1 MKLNSLVM
9 TTIASGCGLL
19 ACVQMGAEQPA
30 SAEPRPCVTYEI
42 EGEIKGTITSPE
54 SSPLEQTPEA
64 EVYVHFGDKPLVSH
78 QVFATFAGANDQIVG
93 EPVLLVTNELG
104 RATVEVPQGAI
115 NVAFMTES
123 PAPENCTASARL
135 GDEPVIVS
143 ATIPVQPLVD
153 WPVVDGPVGREQGVT
168 YADIYDTAPNM
179 NQSGVDEVGV
189 NEVGNAA
196 VSAPELA
203 RTGPISRWVLTL
215 SVIIFGVGIGLGMGR
230 GRQAAWGKR

>member
-19 ACVQMGAEQPA
+19 ACVQMGAERPVN
-30 SAEPRPCVTYEI
+30 AEPRPCVTYEI
-42 EGEIKGTITSPE
+42 EGTIGSPK
-54 SSPLEQTPEA
+54 SSPLDQAPEA

-104 RATVEVPQGAI
+104 RAVVEVPQGAV

-123 PAPENCTASARL
+123 PAPENCAASTRL
-135 GDEPVIVS
+135 GDEPVIVT
-143 ATIPVQPLVD
+143 ATIPVQPA
-153 WPVVDGPVGREQGVT
+153 VDGPVGRDQGVT

-179 NQSGVDEVGV
+179 NLTGV
-189 NEVGNAA
+189 NETGNLNVPAA
-196 VSAPELA
+196 ELA
-203 RTGPISRWVLTL
+203 LTGPVSRVVLLVST
-215 SVIIFGVGIGLGMGR
+215 VIFAVGIGLGMGR

>member
-19 ACVQMGAEQPA
+19 ACVQMGAERPVN
-30 SAEPRPCVTYEI
+30 AEPRPCVTYEI
-42 EGEIKGTITSPE
+42 EGTIASPK
-54 SSPLEQTPEA
+54 SSPLDQAPEA

-104 RATVEVPQGAI
+104 RAVVEVPQGAV

-123 PAPENCTASARL
+123 PAPENCAASTRL
-135 GDEPVIVS
+135 GDEPVIVT
-143 ATIPVQPLVD
+143 ATIPVQPA
-153 WPVVDGPVGREQGVT
+153 VDGPVGRDQGVT

-179 NQSGVDEVGV
+179 NLTGV
-189 NEVGNAA
+189 NETGNVDVPAA
-196 VSAPELA
+196 ELA
-203 RTGPISRWVLTL
+203 HTGPVSRVVLLVST
-215 SVIIFGVGIGLGMGR
+215 VIFAVGIGLGMGR
-230 GRQAAWGKR
+230 GRQAAWVKR

>member
-19 ACVQMGAEQPA
+19 ACVQMGAERPVN
-30 SAEPRPCVTYEI
+30 AEPRPCVTYEI
-42 EGEIKGTITSPE
+42 EGTIGSPK
-54 SSPLEQTPEA
+54 SSPLDQMPEA

-104 RATVEVPQGAI
+104 RAVVEVPQGAV

-123 PAPENCTASARL
+123 PAPENCAASTRL
-135 GDEPVIVS
+135 GDEPVIVT
-143 ATIPVQPLVD
+143 ATIPVQPA
-153 WPVVDGPVGREQGVT
+153 VDGPVGRDQGVT

-179 NQSGVDEVGV
+179 NLTGV
-189 NEVGNAA
+189 NETGNLNVPAA
-196 VSAPELA
+196 ELA
-203 RTGPISRWVLTL
+203 LTGPVSRVVLLVST
-215 SVIIFGVGIGLGMGR
+215 VIFAVGIGLGMGR

>member
-19 ACVQMGAEQPA
+19 VCVQMGAERPVN
-30 SAEPRPCVTYEI
+30 AEPRPCVTYEI
-42 EGEIKGTITSPE
+42 EGTIGSPK
-54 SSPLEQTPEA
+54 SSPLDQMPEA

-104 RATVEVPQGAI
+104 RAVVEVPQGAV

-123 PAPENCTASARL
+123 PAPENCAASTRL
-135 GDEPVIVS
+135 GDEPVIVT
-143 ATIPVQPLVD
+143 ATIPVQPA
-153 WPVVDGPVGREQGVT
+153 VDGPVGRDQGVT

-179 NQSGVDEVGV
+179 NLTGV
-189 NEVGNAA
+189 NETGNVDVPAA
-196 VSAPELA
+196 ELA
-203 RTGPISRWVLTL
+203 HTGPVSRVVLLVST
-215 SVIIFGVGIGLGMGR
+215 VIFAVGIGLGMGR
-230 GRQAAWGKR
+230 GRQAAWVKR

>member
-19 ACVQMGAEQPA
+19 ACVQIGAERPV

-42 EGEIKGTITSPE
+42 EGEIKGTIASPE
-54 SSPLEQTPEA
+54 SSPLERTPEA
-64 EVYVHFGDKPLVSH
+64 EVYVHFGDKPLVGH

-93 EPVLLVTNELG
+93 EPVMLVTNELG
-104 RATVEVPQGAI
+104 RATVEVPQGAV

-123 PAPENCTASARL
+123 PAPENCTASTSLA
-135 GDEPVIVS
+135 DEPVIVS
-143 ATIPVQPLVD
+143 ATIPVQPS
-153 WPVVDGPVGREQGVT
+153 VDGAAGRDQGVT
-168 YADIYDTAPNM
+168 YADIYDTAPDM
-179 NQSGVDEVGV
+179 NQSGVDEVSNV
-189 NEVGNAA
+189 P

-215 SVIIFGVGIGLGMGR
+215 SVVVFGVGVGLGMGR
-230 GRQAAWGKR
+230 GRQSARAER

>member
-19 ACVQMGAEQPA
+19 ACVQIGAERPV

-42 EGEIKGTITSPE
+42 EGEIKGTIASPE
-54 SSPLEQTPEA
+54 SSSLERTPEA
-64 EVYVHFGDKPLVSH
+64 EVYVHFGDKPLVGH

-93 EPVLLVTNELG
+93 EPVMLVTNELG
-104 RATVEVPQGAI
+104 RATVEVPQGAV

-123 PAPENCTASARL
+123 PAPENCTASTSLA
-135 GDEPVIVS
+135 DEPVIVS
-143 ATIPVQPLVD
+143 ATIPVQPS
-153 WPVVDGPVGREQGVT
+153 VDGAAGRDQGVT
-168 YADIYDTAPNM
+168 YADIYDTAPDM
-179 NQSGVDEVGV
+179 NQSGVDEVSNV
-189 NEVGNAA
+189 P

-215 SVIIFGVGIGLGMGR
+215 SVVVFGVGVGLGMGR
-230 GRQAAWGKR
+230 GRQSARAER

>member
-19 ACVQMGAEQPA
+19 ACVQIGAERPV

-42 EGEIKGTITSPE
+42 EGEIKGTIASPE
-54 SSPLEQTPEA
+54 SSPLERTPEA

-93 EPVLLVTNELG
+93 EPVMLVTNELG
-104 RATVEVPQGAI
+104 RATVEVPQGAV

-123 PAPENCTASARL
+123 PAPENCTASTSLA
-135 GDEPVIVS
+135 DEPVIVS
-143 ATIPVQPLVD
+143 ATIPVQPS
-153 WPVVDGPVGREQGVT
+153 VDGAAGRDQGVT
-168 YADIYDTAPNM
+168 YADIYDTAPDM
-179 NQSGVDEVGV
+179 NQSGVDEVSNV
-189 NEVGNAA
+189 P

-215 SVIIFGVGIGLGMGR
+215 SVVVFGVGVGLGMGR
-230 GRQAAWGKR
+230 GRQAARAER

>member
-19 ACVQMGAEQPA
+19 ACVQIGAERPV

-42 EGEIKGTITSPE
+42 EGEIKGTIASPE
-54 SSPLEQTPEA
+54 SSSLERTPEA
-64 EVYVHFGDKPLVSH
+64 EVYVHFGDKPLVGH

-93 EPVLLVTNELG
+93 EPVMLVTNELG
-104 RATVEVPQGAI
+104 RATVEVPQGAV

-123 PAPENCTASARL
+123 PAPENCTASTSLA
-135 GDEPVIVS
+135 DEPVIVS
-143 ATIPVQPLVD
+143 ATIPVQPS
-153 WPVVDGPVGREQGVT
+153 VDGAAGRDQGVT
-168 YADIYDTAPNM
+168 YADIYDTAPIR
-179 NQSGVDEVGV
+179 
-189 NEVGNAA
+189 NEVGMNEVSNVA

-215 SVIIFGVGIGLGMGR
+215 SVVVFGVGVGLGMGR
-230 GRQAAWGKR
+230 GRQAARAER

>member
-19 ACVQMGAEQPA
+19 ACVQMGAERPVN
-30 SAEPRPCVTYEI
+30 AEPRPCVTYEI
-42 EGEIKGTITSPE
+42 EGTIASPK
-54 SSPLEQTPEA
+54 SSPLDQMPEA

-104 RATVEVPQGAI
+104 RAVVEVPQGAA

-123 PAPENCTASARL
+123 PAPENCAASTRL
-135 GDEPVIVS
+135 GDEPVIVT
-143 ATIPVQPLVD
+143 ATIPVQPA
-153 WPVVDGPVGREQGVT
+153 VDGPVGRDQGVT

-179 NQSGVDEVGV
+179 NLTGV
-189 NEVGNAA
+189 NETGNVDVPAA
-196 VSAPELA
+196 ELA
-203 RTGPISRWVLTL
+203 LTGPVSRVVLLVST
-215 SVIIFGVGIGLGMGR
+215 VIFAVGIGLGMGR
-230 GRQAAWGKR
+230 GRQAAWVKR

>member
-19 ACVQMGAEQPA
+19 ACVQIGAERPV

-42 EGEIKGTITSPE
+42 EGEIEDMIASPE
-54 SSPLEQTPEA
+54 SSSLERTPEA
-64 EVYVHFGDKPLVSH
+64 EVYVHFGDKPLVGH

-93 EPVLLVTNELG
+93 EPVMLVTNELG
-104 RATVEVPQGAI
+104 RATVEVPQGAV

-123 PAPENCTASARL
+123 PAPENCTASTSLA
-135 GDEPVIVS
+135 DEPVIVS
-143 ATIPVQPLVD
+143 ATIPVQPS
-153 WPVVDGPVGREQGVT
+153 VDGAAGRDQGVT
-168 YADIYDTAPNM
+168 YADIYDTAPDM
-179 NQSGVDEVGV
+179 NQSGVDEVSNV
-189 NEVGNAA
+189 P

-215 SVIIFGVGIGLGMGR
+215 SVVVFGVGVGLGMGR
-230 GRQAAWGKR
+230 GRQSARAER

>member
-19 ACVQMGAEQPA
+19 ACVQMGAERPV

-42 EGEIKGTITSPE
+42 EGEIKGTIASPE
-54 SSPLEQTPEA
+54 SSPLERTPEA
-64 EVYVHFGDKPLVSH
+64 EVYVHFGDKPLVGH

-93 EPVLLVTNELG
+93 EPVMLVTNELG
-104 RATVEVPQGAI
+104 RATVEVPQGAV

-123 PAPENCTASARL
+123 PAPENCTASTSLA
-135 GDEPVIVS
+135 DEPVIVS
-143 ATIPVQPLVD
+143 ATIPVQPS
-153 WPVVDGPVGREQGVT
+153 VDGAAGRDQGVT
-168 YADIYDTAPNM
+168 YADIYDTAPIR
-179 NQSGVDEVGV
+179 
-189 NEVGNAA
+189 NEVGMNEVSNVA

-215 SVIIFGVGIGLGMGR
+215 SVVVFGVGVGLGMGR
-230 GRQAAWGKR
+230 GRQAARAER

>member
-19 ACVQMGAEQPA
+19 VCVQMGAERPVN
-30 SAEPRPCVTYEI
+30 AEPRPCVTYEI
-42 EGEIKGTITSPE
+42 EGTIGSPK
-54 SSPLEQTPEA
+54 SSPLDQVPEA

-104 RATVEVPQGAI
+104 RAVVEVPQGAV

-123 PAPENCTASARL
+123 PAPENCAASTRL
-135 GDEPVIVS
+135 GDEPVIVT
-143 ATIPVQPLVD
+143 ATIPVQPA
-153 WPVVDGPVGREQGVT
+153 VDGPVGRDQGVT

-179 NQSGVDEVGV
+179 NLTGNVDVP
-189 NEVGNAA
+189 AA
-196 VSAPELA
+196 ELA
-203 RTGPISRWVLTL
+203 LTGPASRVVLLVST
-215 SVIIFGVGIGLGMGR
+215 VIFAVGIGLGMGR

>member
-19 ACVQMGAEQPA
+19 VCVQMGAERPVN
-30 SAEPRPCVTYEI
+30 AEPRPCVTYEI
-42 EGEIKGTITSPE
+42 EGTIGSPE
-54 SSPLEQTPEA
+54 SSPFDQAPEA

-104 RATVEVPQGAI
+104 RAVVEVPQGAV

-123 PAPENCTASARL
+123 PAPENCAASTRL
-135 GDEPVIVS
+135 GDEPVIVT
-143 ATIPVQPLVD
+143 ATIPVQPA
-153 WPVVDGPVGREQGVT
+153 VDGPVGRDQGVT

-179 NQSGVDEVGV
+179 NLTGV
-189 NEVGNAA
+189 NETGNLNVPAA
-196 VSAPELA
+196 ELA
-203 RTGPISRWVLTL
+203 LTGPVSRVVLLVST
-215 SVIIFGVGIGLGMGR
+215 VIFAVGIGLGMGR
-230 GRQAAWGKR
+230 GRQAAWVKR

>member
-19 ACVQMGAEQPA
+19 VCVQMGAERPVN
-30 SAEPRPCVTYEI
+30 AEPRPCVTYEI
-42 EGEIKGTITSPE
+42 EGTIGSPK
-54 SSPLEQTPEA
+54 SSPLDQMPEA

-104 RATVEVPQGAI
+104 RAVVEVPQGAV

-123 PAPENCTASARL
+123 PAPENCAASTRL
-135 GDEPVIVS
+135 GDEPVIVT
-143 ATIPVQPLVD
+143 ATIPVQPA
-153 WPVVDGPVGREQGVT
+153 VDGPVGRDQGVT

-179 NQSGVDEVGV
+179 NLTGNVDVP
-189 NEVGNAA
+189 AA
-196 VSAPELA
+196 ELA
-203 RTGPISRWVLTL
+203 LTGPVSRVVLLVST
-215 SVIIFGVGIGLGMGR
+215 VIFAVGIGLGMGR

>member
-19 ACVQMGAEQPA
+19 ACVQMGAERPVN
-30 SAEPRPCVTYEI
+30 AEPRPCVTYEI
-42 EGEIKGTITSPE
+42 EGTIGSPK
-54 SSPLEQTPEA
+54 SSPLDQMPEA

-104 RATVEVPQGAI
+104 RAVVEVPQGAV

-123 PAPENCTASARL
+123 PAPENCAASTRL
-135 GDEPVIVS
+135 GDEPVIVT
-143 ATIPVQPLVD
+143 ATIPVQPA
-153 WPVVDGPVGREQGVT
+153 VDGPVGRDQGVT

-179 NQSGVDEVGV
+179 NLTGV
-189 NEVGNAA
+189 NETGNLNVPAA
-196 VSAPELA
+196 ELA
-203 RTGPISRWVLTL
+203 LTGPVSRVVLLVST
-215 SVIIFGVGIGLGMGR
+215 VIFAVGIGLGMGR
-230 GRQAAWGKR
+230 GRQAAWVKR

>member
-19 ACVQMGAEQPA
+19 ACVQMGAERPVN
-30 SAEPRPCVTYEI
+30 AEPRPCVTYEI
-42 EGEIKGTITSPE
+42 EGTIASPK
-54 SSPLEQTPEA
+54 SSPLDQAPEA

-104 RATVEVPQGAI
+104 RAVVEVPQGAV

-123 PAPENCTASARL
+123 PAPENCAASTRL
-135 GDEPVIVS
+135 GDEPVIVT
-143 ATIPVQPLVD
+143 ATIPVQPA
-153 WPVVDGPVGREQGVT
+153 VDGPVGRDQGVT
-168 YADIYDTAPNM
+168 YADIYDTAPKM
-179 NQSGVDEVGV
+179 NLTGV
-189 NEVGNAA
+189 NETGNVDVPTA
-196 VSAPELA
+196 ELA
-203 RTGPISRWVLTL
+203 HTGPVSRVVLLVST
-215 SVIIFGVGIGLGMGR
+215 VIFAVGIGLGMGR

>member
-19 ACVQMGAEQPA
+19 ACVQMGAERPVN
-30 SAEPRPCVTYEI
+30 AEPRPCVTYEI
-42 EGEIKGTITSPE
+42 EGTIGSPK
-54 SSPLEQTPEA
+54 SSPLDQMPEA

-104 RATVEVPQGAI
+104 RAVVEVPQGAV

-123 PAPENCTASARL
+123 PAPENCAASTRL
-135 GDEPVIVS
+135 GDEPVIVT
-143 ATIPVQPLVD
+143 ATIPVQPA
-153 WPVVDGPVGREQGVT
+153 VDGPVGRDQGVT

-179 NQSGVDEVGV
+179 NLTGNVDVP
-189 NEVGNAA
+189 AA
-196 VSAPELA
+196 ELA
-203 RTGPISRWVLTL
+203 HTGPVSRVVLLVST
-215 SVIIFGVGIGLGMGR
+215 VIFAVGIGLGMGR
-230 GRQAAWGKR
+230 GRQVAWGKR

>member
-1 MKLNSLVM
+1 MKLNSLVI

-19 ACVQMGAEQPA
+19 ACVQMGAERPV

-42 EGEIKGTITSPE
+42 EGTIASPK
-54 SSPLEQTPEA
+54 SSPLDQAPEA

-104 RATVEVPQGAI
+104 RAVVEVPQGAV

-123 PAPENCTASARL
+123 PAPENCAASTRL
-135 GDEPVIVS
+135 GDEPVIVT
-143 ATIPVQPLVD
+143 ATIPVQPA
-153 WPVVDGPVGREQGVT
+153 VDGPVGRDQGVT

-179 NQSGVDEVGV
+179 NLTGV
-189 NEVGNAA
+189 NETGNVDVPAA
-196 VSAPELA
+196 ELA
-203 RTGPISRWVLTL
+203 LTGPVSRVVLLVST
-215 SVIIFGVGIGLGMGR
+215 VIFAVGIGLGMGR

>member
-19 ACVQMGAEQPA
+19 ACVQIGAERPV

-42 EGEIKGTITSPE
+42 EGEIKGTIASPE
-54 SSPLEQTPEA
+54 SSPLERTPEA
-64 EVYVHFGDKPLVSH
+64 EVYVHFGDKPLVGH

-93 EPVLLVTNELG
+93 EPVMLVTNELG
-104 RATVEVPQGAI
+104 RATVEVPQGAV

-123 PAPENCTASARL
+123 PAPENCTASTSVA
-135 GDEPVIVS
+135 DEPVIVS
-143 ATIPVQPLVD
+143 ATIPVQPS
-153 WPVVDGPVGREQGVT
+153 VDGAAGRDQGVT
-168 YADIYDTAPNM
+168 YADIYDTTLNDDTTPNM
-179 NQSGVDEVGV
+179 DQFGVDEVS
-189 NEVGNAA
+189 NMP

-215 SVIIFGVGIGLGMGR
+215 SVVVVGVGVGLGMGR
-230 GRQAAWGKR
+230 GRQSARAER

>member
-19 ACVQMGAEQPA
+19 ACVQIGAERPV

-42 EGEIKGTITSPE
+42 EGEIEGTIA
-54 SSPLEQTPEA
+54 SPLERTPEA
-64 EVYVHFGDKPLVSH
+64 EVYVHFGDKPLVGH

-93 EPVLLVTNELG
+93 EPVMLVTNELG
-104 RATVEVPQGAI
+104 RATVEVPQGAV

-123 PAPENCTASARL
+123 PAPENCTASTSLA
-135 GDEPVIVS
+135 DEPVIVS
-143 ATIPVQPLVD
+143 ATIPVQPS
-153 WPVVDGPVGREQGVT
+153 VDGAAGRDQGVT
-168 YADIYDTAPNM
+168 YADIYDTAPIR
-179 NQSGVDEVGV
+179 
-189 NEVGNAA
+189 NEVGMNEVSNVA

-215 SVIIFGVGIGLGMGR
+215 SVVVFGVGIGLGMGR
-230 GRQAAWGKR
+230 GRQDAQAER